1 MRTIALL
8 TCLLPAVLLTGCGS
22 LTGFSNAQTDF
33 SCGDLTGKPSC
44 RNISDVYVQTQKEAE
59 DAQNL
64 QVSAAFAAQA
74 EEPEFV
80 QPYFEPNREQ
90 VAKDSAS
97 APSPEEALLKAE
109 RQAASAVSPITS
121 PNFAVISP
129 ASPWRSPETI
139 FRVWIAPFTDTEGDL
154 HDQRY
159 MYVKV
164 LNAGWS
170 VPTIDEM
177 AKPRSPYRPVYPLSQ
192 DKTPEP
198 SPKKPNPLDVLKG
211 RTS

>member
-1 MRTIALL
+1 MRIIALL
-8 TCLLPAVLLTGCGS
+8 TCLFPAVLLSGCGS

-44 RNISDVYVQTQKEAE
+44 RNISDIYAQTQQESE
-59 DAQNL
+59 E
-64 QVSAAFAAQA
+64 AQA
-74 EEPEFV
+74 HQTSAVSSPQTSEPEFL

-90 VAKDSAS
+90 AALQSAS
-97 APSPEEALLKAE
+97 VTSPEEALLKAE
-109 RQAASAVSPITS
+109 RQAASTVSPVGS

-139 FRVWIAPFTDTEGDL
+139 FRVWMAPFTDTDGDL

-192 DKTPEP
+192 DKTPETP
-198 SPKKPNPLDVLKG
+198 AKKPNPLDVLKG

>member
-44 RNISDVYVQTQKEAE
+44 RNISDVYAQTQKEAK

-64 QVSAAFAAQA
+64 QVPAAFATQA
-74 EEPEFV
+74 EELKFV

-90 VAKDSAS
+90 ATKGSAS

-139 FRVWIAPFTDTEGDL
+139 FRVWMAPFTDIEGDL

>member
-1 MRTIALL
+1 MKKLTFLCALL
-8 TCLLPAVLLTGCGS
+8 ASPLLLSGCGS

-33 SCGDLTGKPSC
+33 SCADLTGKPSC
-44 RNISDVYVQTQKEAE
+44 RNISDVYASAKEESEQSSA
-59 DAQNL
+59 DNAVVSTVAQG
-64 QVSAAFAAQA
+64 SK
-74 EEPEFV
+74 PEFI
-80 QPYFEPNREQ
+80 QPYFQYNREATSQ
-90 VAKDSAS
+90 KADSE
-97 APSPEEALLKAE
+97 PSPEEALLLEEHKAT
-109 RQAASAVSPITS
+109 SAESKVSN

-139 FRVWIAPFTDTEGDL
+139 FRVWMAPFTDTEGDL

-170 VPTIDEM
+170 VPVIDEL

-192 DKTPEP
+192 EKPQP
-198 SPKKPNPLDVLKG
+198 APKKPNPLDILQGK
-211 RTS
+211 TS

>member
-1 MRTIALL
+1 MRPLALL

-44 RNISDVYVQTQKEAE
+44 RSISDVYAQTQQEADE
-59 DAQNL
+59 QEALQTAQVVPAK
-64 QVSAAFAAQA
+64 VS
-74 EEPEFV
+74 EPEFI

-90 VAKDSAS
+90 ASNQSAS
-97 APSPEEALLKAE
+97 AVSPEEAVLEAE
-109 RQAASAVSPITS
+109 RQAASAVRSVGS

-139 FRVWIAPFTDTEGDL
+139 FRVWMAPFTDTEGDL

-198 SPKKPNPLDVLKG
+198 SGKKPNPLDVLKG

>member
-1 MRTIALL
+1 MRTIAVL
-8 TCLLPAVLLTGCGS
+8 TCLLPAILLTGCGS

-44 RNISDVYVQTQKEAE
+44 RNISDVYAQTQKEAE

-64 QVSAAFAAQA
+64 QTPAAFTQA
-74 EEPEFV
+74 SEPEFV

-90 VAKDSAS
+90 TAQSAAS
-97 APSPEEALLKAE
+97 ALSPEEALLKTE
-109 RQAASAVSPITS
+109 RQEASTVNPVSS

-139 FRVWIAPFTDTEGDL
+139 FRVWMAPFTDTEGDL

-177 AKPRSPYRPVYPLSQ
+177 AKPRGPYRPVYPLSQ

-198 SPKKPNPLDVLKG
+198 STKKPNPLDVLKG